1 MASLAPPEARGASAG
16 DDRSRRERGRWVE
29 VRRAVREA
37 EKLGLYAVEVA
48 GVKCI
53 LRMERKSPPA
63 KAAGADDPPARAETR
78 RQQRSRERKDVFHA
92 KKREAAVAALHAA
105 APAPTTTMVLV
116 GSGPADKR
124 DRAHVEPK
132 TPMRTDDDDLVEEG
146 ASGGSWQLSPA
157 QRGGSGKLRRDARP
171 SPLASTV
178 SGAPSSVA

>member
-92 KKREAAVAALHAA
+92 KKREAAIVALHAA

-132 TPMRTDDDDLVEEG
+132 TPMRTDDDGMVEEG
-146 ASGGSWQLSPA
+146 ASGGSSR

>member
-1 MASLAPPEARGASAG
+1 MADKTFGAKGWTPAQLGTLTGKTYLITGANSGAG
-16 DDRSRRERGRWVE
+16 FQATRILLSKGAAVVMLNRNPTRS
-29 VRRAVREA
+29 
-37 EKLGLYAVEVA
+37 
-48 GVKCI
+48 
-53 LRMERKSPPA
+53 
-63 KAAGADDPPARAETR
+63 
-78 RQQRSRERKDVFHA
+78 
-92 KKREAAVAALHAA
+92 EAAIAALHAA

-132 TPMRTDDDDLVEEG
+132 TPMRTDDDGMVEEG
-146 ASGGSWQLSPA
+146 ASGGSSR